1 MCALTLVLFLSP
13 SERAVGVAQPQDA
26 PPGRPRENFD
36 RSGDGPRGRFRENGP
51 RGRWRDRRGG
61 GEDRAMDRPI
71 PPEMI
76 DKIMELVRDKFPERF
91 DRLADLEAKN
101 PRRFEMLIR
110 RMAPVAIEYFK
121 LRERRPELADTII
134 REFKNQERLHELS
147 DQFRKAKDDPAKQ
160 AAIETQIEQ
169 IVRSQVELFQERMEF
184 RLQDFEERI
193 AEQQRRLAEQRR
205 RFDEEK
211 LHSEDRIAER
221 IKRIKEGDV
230 RPDFPGRGPNDLE
243 RFGPDGPGPRRFHG
257 DGPPGEDRGGPRR
270 RGPHEPAAPDDEPPA
285 PPEGD

>member
-1 MCALTLVLFLSP
+1 
-13 SERAVGVAQPQDA
+13 
-26 PPGRPRENFD
+26 
-36 RSGDGPRGRFRENGP
+36 
-51 RGRWRDRRGG
+51 
-61 GEDRAMDRPI
+61 MDRPI

-91 DRLADLEAKN
+91 DRLADLETKN

-147 DQFRKAKDDPAKQ
+147 DQYRKTKDDPAKQ
-160 AAIETQIEQ
+160 AGIEKEIEQ

-211 LHSEDRIAER
+211 LHIEDRIAER
-221 IKRIKEGDV
+221 IKLMKEGDV
-230 RPDFPGRGPNDLE
+230 RPDFPGRGPD
-243 RFGPDGPGPRRFHG
+243 
-257 DGPPGEDRGGPRR
+257 
-270 RGPHEPAAPDDEPPA
+270 
-285 PPEGD
+285 